1 MTPPTTVRL
10 PPGLRAEAESYA
22 ESVGCSLSGLVGV
35 ALRDYLDSRRP
46 AAVPVPAPAPVPAVE
61 VSPSP
66 AALPRPVVAPKVV
79 VSQSARPARVRDQG
93 FHDPCWCGSGK
104 KFGKCHGAG
113 KRHK

>member
-10 PPGLRAEAESYA
+10 PPALRLEAETYA
-22 ESVGCSLSGLVGV
+22 ESVGCSLSGLIGV
-35 ALRDYLDSRRP
+35 ALRDYLDARRSAQASPVAAREP
-46 AAVPVPAPAPVPAVE
+46 APEVRPAPA
-61 VSPSP
+61 
-66 AALPRPVVAPKVV
+66 AAAQPGPRDEPPAPKVR
-79 VSQSARPARVRDQG
+79 QQG

>member
-1 MTPPTTVRL
+1 VTPPTTVRL

-22 ESVGCSLSGLVGV
+22 ERVGCSLSGLVGV
-35 ALRDYLDSRRP
+35 ALRDYLDARRP
-46 AAVPVPAPAPVPAVE
+46 AALPIPAPAPAVE

-66 AALPRPVVAPKVV
+66 AALPRPVVASDAV
-79 VSQSARPARVRDQG
+79 VSQPARRARVREQG